1 MSEQW
6 IASVVGKMHINRV
19 SQKDIAMQMNV
30 TPEYV
35 SAILNGHRSPAGAQQ
50 RFEKAV
56 ADIIAERKE
65 ATRHAP

>member
-1 MSEQW
+1 MAEQW
-6 IASVVGKMHINRV
+6 IAEIVGKMHIHRIRQQDV
-19 SQKDIAMQMNV
+19 AKALSV

-35 SAILNGHRSPAGAQQ
+35 SAILNGHRSPAGAQH

-65 ATRHAP
+65 

>member
-1 MSEQW
+1 MINKW
-6 IASVVGKMHINRV
+6 IGRLIGNMHIH
-19 SQKDIAMQMNV
+19 SITATELAGKLGLH
-30 TPEYV
+30 PKYV

-65 ATRHAP
+65 

>member
-6 IASVVGKMHINRV
+6 IAKIVGKMHIHRIRQIDV
-19 SQKDIAMQMNV
+19 AEKLSV

-50 RFEKAV
+50 RFEQAV

-65 ATRHAP
+65 

>member
-6 IASVVGKMHINRV
+6 IAALVGEMHINRIT
-19 SQKDIAMQMNV
+19 QKEVAAKLVV

-50 RFEKAV
+50 RFEQAV
-56 ADIIAERKE
+56 AEIIAERKD
-65 ATRHAP
+65 